1 MMMMNISF
9 DYNLILLNIV
19 DYLLKYFLLMLI
31 TYVLWYS
38 NELIIDELV
47 IMVRDWVINK

>member
-1 MMMMNISF
+1 
-9 DYNLILLNIV
+9 
-19 DYLLKYFLLMLI
+19 MLI